1 MTEKNEVAV
10 RTSSERFLNNVQT
23 QFSTEA
29 GSPIAFSPYEK
40 QLAQHLFLKL
50 DSVLKDLEAK
60 RVKNGEKKS
69 PYDWHNVNMRKL
81 SLDAVHSV
89 QLGLDALIPNHIHPV
104 PYFNGKEKKYDL
116 DLRVGYVGKAY
127 YRMEAAVDKPKDVI
141 LELVHETDKFKP
153 IKKSLGTSTESYE
166 FEITNAFERGKVI
179 GGFGYLVFDDET
191 KNKLI
196 LVSKADFDKSKKSAQ
211 SQTFW
216 NNHPEKMQ
224 FKTLVHRV
232 TEHLKIDPKKV
243 NASYLHMENKDEEES
258 VRREV
263 NENANQEILDVE
275 SMPDPEPPKQE
286 KQPEPPKEE
295 PKKNEKEPEQ
305 QSLYDSFEE
314 TEKALA
320 NDKAEGDD
328 PF

>member
-1 MTEKNEVAV
+1 MSNEVAV

-23 QFSTEA
+23 QFATEA
-29 GSPIAFSPYEK
+29 GSPVAFSPYEK

-50 DSVLKDLEAK
+50 DSVLKDLESK
-60 RVKNGEKKS
+60 RIKDGQDKKT
-69 PYDWHNVNMRKL
+69 PYTWHNVNMRKL

-127 YRMEAAVDKPKDVI
+127 YRMEAAVDKPKDVV
-141 LELVHETDKFKP
+141 LELVYESDKFRP
-153 IKKSLGTSTESYE
+153 IKKSLGNDIESYE
-166 FEITNAFERGKVI
+166 FEITNAFDRGKVI
-179 GGFGYLVFDDET
+179 GGFGYLVYDDER

-196 LVSKADFDKSKKSAQ
+196 LVSNDDFEKSKKAAQ
-211 SQTFW
+211 SPKFW
-216 NNHPEKMQ
+216 NAHPEKMQ

-232 TEHLKIDPKKV
+232 TEHLQIDPKKV

-275 SMPDPEPPKQE
+275 PIPEPVE
-286 KQPEPPKEE
+286 SEEE
-295 PKKNEKEPEQ
+295 PKLEPQPEQ
-305 QSLYDSFEE
+305 KSETQEESKYQKEYDLFEQSQEQK
-314 TEKALA
+314 T
-320 NDKAEGDD
+320 DD
-328 PF
+328 GNPF